1 VARRRPEFVPGAAG
15 AEAAKLEKFSHGS
28 KTQVQWLPN
37 IKGNEIVIAMKGKPV
52 AKLTPIE
59 KKPKRRPGALKGK
72 IKIAKDFDAPL
83 PKDILSNFEGS
94 LSNCL

>member
-1 VARRRPEFVPGAAG
+1 MRTVNMH
-15 AEAAKLEKFSHGS
+15 EAKTHFSKLVDS
-28 KTQVQWLPN
+28 VM
-37 IKGNEIVIAMKGKPV
+37 KGNEIVIAMAGKPV

-83 PKDILSNFEGS
+83 PEDVLSDFEDS
-94 LSNCL
+94 L

>member
-1 VARRRPEFVPGAAG
+1 MRTVNIH
-15 AEAAKLEKFSHGS
+15 EAKTHFSKLVDS
-28 KTQVQWLPN
+28 VL
-37 IKGNEIVIAMKGKPV
+37 KGNEVVIAMSGKPV

-83 PKDILSNFEGS
+83 PEHILSDFEDS
-94 LSNCL
+94 L